1 MFDIISL
8 LQVNRNEASHEMQIQ
23 IFRQRLSKSLLQMY
37 IYIYIYIYI
46 YNVIYIGLYICILST
61 KPPNQA
67 NKIGNKLDI
76 AIRIRYMA

>member
-23 IFRQRLSKSLLQMY
+23 IFRQRLSKSLLQMC
-37 IYIYIYIYI
+37 IYI
-46 YNVIYIGLYICILST
+46 YNVIYIGLYICILSA